1 MSRKIARELAVLS
14 VYEYGFNAN
23 SAEDILANLFSEDF
37 FQNAPEELSLPEGIA
52 AQQEYIT
59 STVLGVV
66 SRLDELD
73 SYIKKHAIGWSIDRI
88 SRIAVA
94 ILRTSIYEAKYS
106 DDIPVRVAVNE
117 AVEIAKRYDTPETV
131 SFINGVLGSVLK
143 EVGIE

>member
-14 VYEYGFNAN
+14 IYEYGFGAN
-23 SAEDILANLFSEDF
+23 SIEDILENLFSEDF
-37 FQNAPEELSLPEGIA
+37 LKNAPEELSISSGI
-52 AQQEYIT
+52 QEQYEYI
-59 STVLGVV
+59 SKTVLGIVAHMP
-66 SRLDELD
+66 ELD
-73 SYIKKHAIGWSIDRI
+73 AYIEKHAIGWSLERI

-94 ILRTSIYEAKYS
+94 VLRAAIYEAKYE

-131 SFINGVLGSVLK
+131 SFINGVLGSVMK